1 MVCASCKTLYML
13 SHTQPCHDLG
23 TEMICVYRGE
33 GWWVFDIGGR
43 GGGVRAKR
51 ESSEFRPPVVHGLK
65 RLPFSVYNV

>member
-1 MVCASCKTLYML
+1 ML

-33 GWWVFDIGGR
+33 GWWVFDIGGSGG

-51 ESSEFRPPVVHGLK
+51 ESSEFRPSVVHVLQ